1 VRELCGGEPRADA
14 DHSAAH
20 VLPRIAEVVRDRV
33 PLLLDGG
40 VRCGSDVALALAL
53 GATAVGIGRPVVWGL
68 AAGGECGVRH
78 VLELDHALALRD
90 IGEASWP

>member
-1 VRELCGGEPRADA
+1 VDA

-20 VLPRIAEVVRDRV
+20 VLPRTAEVVRDRV

-40 VRCGSDVALALAL
+40 VRCGSDVALA
-53 GATAVGIGRPVVWGL
+53 TAVGIGRPVVWGL
-68 AAGGECGVRH
+68 AACGERGVRH
-78 VLELDHALALRD
+78 VLELLREEFDHALALRG

>member
-1 VRELCGGEPRADA
+1 
-14 DHSAAH
+14 

-33 PLLLDGG
+33 PLL
-40 VRCGSDVALALAL
+40 L

-68 AAGGECGVRH
+68 AAGGERGVRH
-78 VLELDHALALRD
+78 VLELLREEFDHALALRG